1 MGYPLCGNLRSTK
14 RAEVK
19 QRIQCI
25 KALLADADKVEE
37 NLNYN
42 DINTYEVQKK

>member
-1 MGYPLCGNLRSTK
+1 MGYPPCGNLRSTK

-25 KALLADADKVEE
+25 KALLADTDKIEE
-37 NLNYN
+37 NYN
-42 DINTYEVQKK
+42 DLHRYEAQKK